1 MDIIDILSLAIGL
14 AGLLFGWF
22 KDREVRKIRLRSNA
36 PYFKFLTFSVVE
48 KGPSGYD
55 PQKASSD
62 LDQKLIVIDQINP
75 VMPKDYPDNL
85 VLGVELVNTGT
96 QMRVFSAKSKEP
108 VLFKHYWDNDFS
120 LRYIFRRAESGKKLF
135 FTISYETVDGVLE
148 KQEWM
153 HIKGTN
159 TIVRVRPKSV

>member
-1 MDIIDILSLAIGL
+1 MDVIDVLSLILGIT
-14 AGLLFGWF
+14 GFLFGWY
-22 KDREVRKIRLRSNA
+22 KDREIRKIRQRANA
-36 PYFKFLTFSVVE
+36 PYFKFCTFSVVD

-55 PQKASSD
+55 PQKASPD
-62 LDQKLIVIDQINP
+62 LGQKLIVIDQVNP

-85 VLGVELVNTGT
+85 VLGIELVNTGT
-96 QMRVFSAKSKEP
+96 PVRSFSVKSREP

-120 LRYIFRRAESGKKLF
+120 LRYIFRRAESGKRLY

-148 KQEWM
+148 KQEWL

-159 TIVRVRPKSV
+159 SIVRLRPRSV